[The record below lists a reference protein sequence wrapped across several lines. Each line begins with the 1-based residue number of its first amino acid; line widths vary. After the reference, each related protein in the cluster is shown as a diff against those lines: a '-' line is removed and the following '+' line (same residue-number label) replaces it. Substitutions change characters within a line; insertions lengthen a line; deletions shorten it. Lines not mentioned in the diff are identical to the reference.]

1 MVVIKEF
8 HPCQRDYV
16 FKYAEQK
23 RIEKEIETKISE
35 FKESLQPENSSESIS
50 ESTNNSNAGNTQKTR
65 SLISSTIDFKLF
77 LQETERHLIE
87 AKQFGHQLTSIHNAV
102 QDLNNLK
109 SSELLQR
116 LRAGNAMASEDV
128 KVSGPNKVERY
139 ANGTIIEDET
149 VLHKRRM
156 STPLSIAS
164 LEEYKL
170 HGRIRTADFQNYHL
184 SNRDKKF
191 DHRNVRHSQSLG
203 SCSSSSDN
211 GSQCKLPMKAIRKR
225 KKSNET
231 PEIIDPKASFQHTS
245 HLQRKTPRI
254 PACPPKVQEM
264 LDQVKQRKCTSNCVA
279 FPISVL
285 NLKLV

>member
-211 GSQCKLPMKAIRKR
+211 GSQCKLPMKSIRKR
-225 KKSNET
+225 KKSNGT

-245 HLQRKTPRI
+245 QRKTPRI